1 MSEECLNCGSRDVTV
16 NGDWASCS
24 SCEYAWILSEVDLV
38 EAMKEGFAIRASDL
52 EATIST
58 LRAENLRMREAL
70 ESIVTHQEIVAG
82 PESSLLSSTARIARS
97 ALSVRHHRR
106 GECDCEL
113 CEPPR
118 RDV

>member
-1 MSEECLNCGSRDVTV
+1 MS
-16 NGDWASCS
+16 
-24 SCEYAWILSEVDLV
+24 LSESVWLYDANKRINV
-38 EAMKEGFAIRASDL
+38 L
-52 EATIST
+52 EETICLRDQMIIT

-70 ESIVTHQEIVAG
+70 EAIATHQEIVAG
-82 PESSLLSSTARIARS
+82 QESSMLAANARIARS

-106 GECDCEL
+106 GECECEL

>member
-1 MSEECLNCGSRDVTV
+1 MSEKKGFRPCCH
-16 NGDWASCS
+16 
-24 SCEYAWILSEVDLV
+24 EV
-38 EAMKEGFAIRASDL
+38 ENIA
-52 EATIST
+52 